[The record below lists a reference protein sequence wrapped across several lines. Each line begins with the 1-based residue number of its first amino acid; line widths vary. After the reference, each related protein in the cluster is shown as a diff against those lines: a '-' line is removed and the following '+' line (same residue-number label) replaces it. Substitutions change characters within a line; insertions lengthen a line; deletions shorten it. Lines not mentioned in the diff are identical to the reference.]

1 MAESSYPYKAA
12 NGSCRYDGR
21 GTGAKAR
28 SNNMGTAN
36 SISSMKSM
44 VSQQPISVLIEADR
58 SVFSAY
64 RSGVFNN
71 SGCGTALDHAVSVV
85 GYGSDGNQSY
95 WIMRNSWGTTWGE
108 SGYMRV
114 AQVSGAGI
122 CGIQKSPYIVHF

>member
-1 MAESSYPYKAA
+1 MAESSYPYTAKD
-12 NGSCRYDGR
+12 GTCRYNGR
-21 GTGAKAR
+21 GTGVKA
-28 SNNMGTAN
+28 STNQMVTAN
-36 SISSMKSM
+36 SISAMKQA

-108 SGYMRV
+108 
-114 AQVSGAGI
+114 
-122 CGIQKSPYIVHF
+122 